1 MPWGP
6 DGGRGPLLRPPPPP
20 LLLLLLLLATA
31 AARGAE
37 AHGGG
42 AGGGLGGGEG
52 WPMLNPHWAP
62 SLKGWVHIAV
72 ELLVLYRL
80 WNWFFWG
87 APLLV

>member
-1 MPWGP
+1 MPPGP
-6 DGGRGPLLRPPPPP
+6 DGGRGPLILRPP
-20 LLLLLLLLATA
+20 LLLLLLAAA

-42 AGGGLGGGEG
+42 GGLGGGEG
-52 WPMLNPHWAP
+52 WPVLNPHWAP

>member
-1 MPWGP
+1 MPPGP
-6 DGGRGPLLRPPPPP
+6 DGGRGPLILRLPP
-20 LLLLLLLLATA
+20 LLLLLLLRAA

-37 AHGGG
+37 AHGG
-42 AGGGLGGGEG
+42 GGGLGGGEG

-87 APLLV
+87 APLV

>member
-1 MPWGP
+1 MPPGP
-6 DGGRGPLLRPPPPP
+6 DGGRGPLILRS
-20 LLLLLLLLATA
+20 LLLLLAAAA

-42 AGGGLGGGEG
+42 GGLGGGEG
-52 WPMLNPHWAP
+52 WPVLNPHWAP

>member
-1 MPWGP
+1 
-6 DGGRGPLLRPPPPP
+6 
-20 LLLLLLLLATA
+20 
-31 AARGAE
+31 
-37 AHGGG
+37 
-42 AGGGLGGGEG
+42 
-52 WPMLNPHWAP
+52 MLNPHGAP

>member
-1 MPWGP
+1 MPPGP
-6 DGGRGPLLRPPPPP
+6 DGGRGPLI
-20 LLLLLLLLATA
+20 LLLLLLLLAAA

-42 AGGGLGGGEG
+42 GGLGGGEG
-52 WPMLNPHWAP
+52 WPVLNPHWAP

>member
-1 MPWGP
+1 MPPGQ
-6 DGGRGPLLRPPPPP
+6 DGGRGPLI
-20 LLLLLLLLATA
+20 LLLLLAA

-42 AGGGLGGGEG
+42 GGLGGGEG
-52 WPMLNPHWAP
+52 WPVLNPHWAP

>member
-1 MPWGP
+1 MPPGP
-6 DGGRGPLLRPPPPP
+6 AGGRGPLI
-20 LLLLLLLLATA
+20 LLLLLLAAA

-42 AGGGLGGGEG
+42 GGLGGGEG
-52 WPMLNPHWAP
+52 WPVLNPHWAP